1 MGLFSFLGSIVG
13 GGKAKKASRKAE
25 AAQLE
30 YLNKALAEQQ
40 RQFDV
45 TRADYEPA
53 RSLLAPSVGGLADL
67 VGVNGVEAQQ
77 AGMEGV
83 QNSPL
88 LASIIRNGEEAVLQN
103 ASATG
108 GIRGGDVQR
117 SLAYFR
123 GDAFAN
129 ELQAQMQRLAGLT
142 GIGMGATDSVSA
154 FGAANAN
161 NLANLYSQQGQV
173 RAGGLLT
180 RGGINS
186 QMWNNLGSFADQAVS
201 AAAGGAGGFGAG
213 GAAFNPLKFVNSIG
227 KGF

>member
-1 MGLFSFLGSIVG
+1 MGLFSFLGSVIG

-53 RSLLAPSVGGLADL
+53 RNLLAPSVTGLADL

-77 AGMEGV
+77 TGMDAI

-88 LASIIRNGEEAVLQN
+88 LASIIKNGEESVLQN

-108 GIRGGDVQR
+108 GLRGGDTQR
-117 SLAYFR
+117 GLADFR
-123 GDAFAN
+123 ADAFAS

-142 GIGMGATDSVSA
+142 GIGMGATDSVAS
-154 FGAANAN
+154 FGANKAN
-161 NLANLYSQQGQV
+161 NVANLYGQQGQV

-186 QMWNNLGSFADQAVS
+186 QLWNNFGAFADQAVS

-213 GAAFNPLKFVNSIG
+213 GAAFNPLQFVNSIG
-227 KGF
+227 KSF

>member
-1 MGLFSFLGSIVG
+1 MGLFSFLGSVIG
-13 GGKAKKASRKAE
+13 GGKAKKASKKAE

-53 RSLLAPSVGGLADL
+53 RSLLAPSVTGLADL
-67 VGVNGVEAQQ
+67 VGVNGVEAQT
-77 AGMEGV
+77 AGLEGI

-88 LASIIRNGEEAVLQN
+88 LASIIRNGEESVLQN

-108 GIRGGDVQR
+108 GLRGGDTQR
-117 SLAYFR
+117 GLADFR
-123 GDAFAN
+123 ADAFAN
-129 ELQAQMQRLAGLT
+129 EIQSQMQRLAGLT
-142 GIGMGATDSVSA
+142 GIGMGATDSVA
-154 FGAANAN
+154 NFGQQRAN
-161 NLANLYSQQGQV
+161 NISNLYGQQGQV

-186 QMWNNLGSFADQAVS
+186 QLWNNAGSFLDQAAS
-201 AAAGGAGGFGAG
+201 SFMPTSGFGAT
-213 GAAFNPLKFVNSIG
+213 LG
-227 KGF
+227 KLF